1 MTTLVTAALSDA
13 RASQVLTCLFGLL
26 NCLNP
31 LAGPGRPP
39 QLGDGDM
46 GLYASRQKKRSD
58 KFF

>member
-13 RASQVLTCLFGLL
+13 RVASINLFIWVL